1 MYAQRLVSPLI
12 ILGALLT
19 LRPGDARGQ
28 GAAPNPAPPAVVTT
42 GTGAVTLAPQRAV
55 VRIGV
60 SSHAA
65 SAAEASAHNATL
77 LRAVLDTL
85 VRAGFPRES
94 LQTLTFGVGPN
105 YDYANGRKLIDY
117 AASSAIR
124 VSLNDLNR
132 VGRVIDMALGAGAT
146 EVAGIDFD
154 SDSTDAA
161 RHRALAQ
168 AFAKAHEDAKAV
180 AAAAGGSLGRL
191 LELTTQDQD
200 YSGYGMALAASGP
213 MLESQVPVLP
223 RDVTV
228 RVSVQARWAFVPSR
242 P

>member
-1 MYAQRLVSPLI
+1 MHVQRLVSPLT

-19 LRPGDARGQ
+19 LRSGNARGQ
-28 GAAPNPAPPAVVTT
+28 VTAPKPEPAAVVTT
-42 GTGAVTLAPQRAV
+42 GTGVVTLSPQRAV

-65 SAAEASAHNATL
+65 SAAEASAHNASL

-85 VRAGFPRES
+85 RAGFPRES

-154 SDSTDAA
+154 SDSTDVA

-168 AFAKAHEDAKAV
+168 AFVKAHEDAKAV
-180 AAAAGGSLGRL
+180 ALAARGSLGRL

-200 YSGYGMALAASGP
+200 YSGYSMAYAASGP

-228 RVSVQARWAFVPSR
+228 RVSVHVRWAFVPSR

>member
-1 MYAQRLVSPLI
+1 MHVQRLVSPLT

-19 LRPGDARGQ
+19 LRSGNARGQ
-28 GAAPNPAPPAVVTT
+28 VTAPKPEPAAVVTT
-42 GTGAVTLAPQRAV
+42 GTGVVTLSPQRAV

-65 SAAEASAHNATL
+65 SAAEASAHNASL

-85 VRAGFPRES
+85 RAGFPRES

-154 SDSTDAA
+154 SDSTDVA

-168 AFAKAHEDAKAV
+168 AFVKAHEDAKAV
-180 AAAAGGSLGRL
+180 ALAARGSLGRL

-200 YSGYGMALAASGP
+200 YSGYSMAYAASGP

-228 RVSVQARWAFVPSR
+228 RVSVHARWAFVPSR